1 MRPARRRLLAS
12 ALALGAALTCA
23 AGTAAMA
30 ETKLRVFIGGQQRP
44 DVVRPLLDRYQEAH
58 PGVTVELEVG
68 GATSDVQQQYL
79 TTVLSSKDRA
89 IDGIARSV
97 IWTCAGVCFA
107 IRAAT

>member
-1 MRPARRRLLAS
+1 MGVCVRGGSTMRPARRRLLAS
-12 ALALGAALTCA
+12 ALALGAALTCV

-44 DVVRPLLDRYQEAH
+44 DGGRPLLDRYQEAH
-58 PGVTVELEVG
+58 PGVKVELEVG

-89 IDGIARSV
+89 IDVMLIDVVRQ
-97 IWTCAGVCFA
+97 
-107 IRAAT
+107 